1 MEPRYLV
8 IGASGFI
15 GARLYARLGPQNA
28 IATYASRNVSRGI
41 PFDAASM
48 CLADTVLERHCG
60 LTHAFI
66 LYGVTAIDACAR
78 DPEGTGRINVT
89 STRFVIDDLVRYGV
103 KPVFAS
109 SDAVFDGTRGLWTEE
124 DPVNPILT
132 YGRQKVEVER
142 HLMERAAESL
152 VLRLPKVVATEPD
165 ANDILEDWI
174 QKLEAGKTIDCATDQ
189 VFRPIGVHVAVETF
203 IRLAERNHTGT
214 FHVCGPEP
222 ITRLALLETL
232 IKEIEEYRK
241 VEARIRSR
249 SLRDIERDHRLAEAR
264 PLDTSMSPSKLY
276 SVLGCSFDDPRELC
290 RKAAARYR
298 NSAEPRGA
306 GRARVN

>member
-48 CLADTVLERHCG
+48 RLADTVLERHSG

-78 DPEGTGRINVT
+78 DPEATGRINVT
-89 STRFVIDDLVRYGV
+89 STRFVIDDLVRYCV

-132 YGRQKVEVER
+132 YGRQKLEVER
-142 HLMERAAESL
+142 HLMERATESL
-152 VLRLPKVVATEPD
+152 VLRLPKVVSTVPG
-165 ANDILEDWI
+165 ANDVLEDWLNKI
-174 QKLEAGKTIDCATDQ
+174 ERREIIRCARDQ
-189 VFRPIGVHVAVETF
+189 VFSPVGVDDAVDAF
-203 IRLAERNHTGT
+203 IRLAESAQAGI
-214 FHVCGPEP
+214 FHACGPRP
-222 ITRLALLETL
+222 VTRLEWLQMLV
-232 IKEIEEYRK
+232 EEASCYRML
-241 VEARIRSR
+241 APRIVSC
-249 SLRDIERDHRLAEAR
+249 SIRDFEFAEPR

-306 GRARVN
+306 GRARVS